1 MAMEERASQLPFAEN
16 EPPTPKRRRL
26 SAKQPAAH
34 FHSGGDDVVE
44 PDADDAE
51 FLEDGPERRRML
63 KQFYYLLDKFRV
75 RKLAECSL
83 QDRIRKNTYCTILP
97 SKGWAKHRE

>member
-1 MAMEERASQLPFAEN
+1 MEERASQLPFAEN

-44 PDADDAE
+44 PHADDAE

-75 RKLAECSL
+75 RKLAEIRL
-83 QDRIRKNTYCTILP
+83 QETARKNIFCTKLS
-97 SKGWAKHRE
+97 SKG